1 MGTELQTVESSTGIA
16 SVGFGKDTRE
26 FVTMRVGEQLFGVSV
41 NAVQDVLRK
50 QKITRVPRSKQV
62 IAGSLNLRGRI
73 VTAIDMR
80 TRLSLSA
87 IENRDK
93 TMNVVV
99 EYNNELFSLMVD
111 SVGEVLSLS
120 MENFEKTPP
129 NLDDSWRELAAG
141 IFRLEEELLVIVD
154 VKHLLKF

>member
-1 MGTELQTVESSTGIA
+1 
-16 SVGFGKDTRE
+16 
-26 FVTMRVGEQLFGVSV
+26 
-41 NAVQDVLRK
+41 
-50 QKITRVPRSKQV
+50 
-62 IAGSLNLRGRI
+62 
-73 VTAIDMR
+73 
-80 TRLSLSA
+80 
-87 IENRDK
+87 
-93 TMNVVV
+93 
-99 EYNNELFSLMVD
+99 MVD